1 MSKPFES
8 HRRLLGCDAIVDV
21 LMSQIDQNMVDH
33 DATGLRVWHTK
44 PPPDNMG
51 FPMMSTE
58 TLSIDPGSNRVYTS
72 GLEGLGNT

>member
-8 HRRLLGCDAIVDV
+8 HRRLLGCDAIVV
-21 LMSQIDQNMVDH
+21 VMMSQRDQNMVDH
-33 DATGLRVWHTK
+33 DATWASGVAQN

-58 TLSIDPGSNRVYTS
+58 TLSIDQRSNRVYTS
-72 GLEGLGNT
+72 GLEVLGNT